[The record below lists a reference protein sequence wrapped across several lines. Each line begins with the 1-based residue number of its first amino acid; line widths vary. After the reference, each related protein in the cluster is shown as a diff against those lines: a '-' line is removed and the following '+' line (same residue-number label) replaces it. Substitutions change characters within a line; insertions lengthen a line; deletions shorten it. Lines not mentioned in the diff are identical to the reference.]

1 MKGGI
6 GAGLFCQQRP
16 ERAQQCSGKNLGA
29 LRGGMNSIG
38 LQRAWLANQVLIHHR
53 HKRNMVLRGKFA
65 VHLIEVADVVGPV
78 IRRERNTC
86 KQNSAVTRGQRAQQ
100 RVKILPG
107 LTERK
112 SAQAVVASKF
122 DNDDCGMKSEQCLHS
137 GNGILCRRA
146 AGAQV
151 PDLVVVGELVEVTL
165 QIGRVGLIFGETISS
180 RDAVAVTDQQ
190 MGLRRVQ
197 DEARKNQ
204 RD

>member
-29 LRGGMNSIG
+29 LRSGMNSIG
-38 LQRAWLANQVLIHHR
+38 LQRAWLANQVPIHHG
-53 HKRNMVLRGKFA
+53 HKRNMVLRGKVA

-78 IRRERNTC
+78 IWREGDAR
-86 KQNSAVTRGQRAQQ
+86 KQNSAVTSGQRAQQ
-100 RVKILPG
+100 CIQILPG

-112 SAQAVVASKF
+112 TAQAVVASKF
-122 DNDDCGMKSEQCLHS
+122 DNDDCRMECKQRLHS

-151 PDLVVVGELVEVTL
+151 LDLVVVGELVEVTL
-165 QIGRVGLIFGETISS
+165 QIGRIGLICCEAISG

-197 DEARKNQ
+197 SEARKNQ